1 MNAPLQAAIGQ
12 SGRRPPRPDHTDEAT
27 VRTPTS
33 TAVTQG
39 EVSLAETIRRE
50 QSLCHDCGRRLVR
63 RGDVTQC
70 PRCEMMTRHHDPA
83 VLDEADASDGSQWC
97 RDLVGT
103 RLGDFRLQTLLGEGA
118 SGAVFLA
125 QHAFL
130 QRRSAVKIL
139 APSLASEFDFGER
152 FLNEARLASS
162 LADTNV
168 VTTHAVGATD
178 VPRLGRVHWIEQE
191 LVPGRS
197 LQDYLDRWTLA
208 PTEAARLLVDIA
220 SGLAAAH
227 RSGLLHRDIKPD
239 NVLLTH
245 CRTAKLGDFGLAQ
258 PVDATDRGW
267 LVGTPNFM
275 APELFEDAAPSPASD
290 VYSLGATFFTML
302 AGHPPFADECTTLDE
317 LSATVRT
324 RNLPSVRRLRDDVS
338 LEMAECLAI
347 LTSRSLQNR
356 PVDGIEALQLIQS
369 LLGHVRDLE
378 TLVRDAMQDEPC
390 VDWRRLPSESGERF
404 ELDVHLPGGRC
415 QRVFLEET
423 DGTYCERTVRMD
435 SLCGPVC
442 SGHLESA
449 LRMNATIAHGALAI
463 REHEG
468 SDYFVMVDTYP
479 RGTLDAEEVR
489 RSVWEL
495 AVYAD
500 QMELDLTQQ
509 DRF

>member
-1 MNAPLQAAIGQ
+1 MGSSDRSPLEETVDAEPGPALADTVDAGGPLATEPANA
-12 SGRRPPRPDHTDEAT
+12 
-27 VRTPTS
+27 
-33 TAVTQG
+33 
-39 EVSLAETIRRE
+39 VSLGETIRRE
-50 QSLCHDCGRRLVR
+50 QSLCDDCGRRLVR
-63 RGDVTQC
+63 RGDLTQC
-70 PRCEMMTRHHDPA
+70 PRCETMTRQMPSA
-83 VLDEADASDGSQWC
+83 NLCETAEPDGSQWC

-125 QHAFL
+125 RHTFL
-130 QRRSAVKIL
+130 GRRSAVKIL
-139 APSLASEFDFGER
+139 APKAASRFDFGEQ

-162 LADTNV
+162 LSHANV
-168 VTTHAVGATD
+168 VTTHAVGASD
-178 VPRLGRVHWIEQE
+178 VPELGRVHWIEQE

-208 PTEAARLLVDIA
+208 TTEAARLLVDIA

-258 PVDATDRGW
+258 PVNARDRGW
-267 LVGTPNFM
+267 LVGTPNYM
-275 APELFEDAAPSPASD
+275 APELFDGAAPSPASD

-302 AGHPPFADECTTLDE
+302 AGQPPFAADCKTLDE
-317 LSATVRT
+317 LSSTVRT
-324 RNLPSVRRLRDDVS
+324 RNLPSLRRIRDDVS
-338 LEMAECLAI
+338 LEMAECLSI
-347 LTSRSLQNR
+347 LTDRSLRNR
-356 PVDGIEALQLIQS
+356 PVDGIEALQIVQS

-378 TLVRDAMQDEPC
+378 TLVREAMRDEPC
-390 VDWRRLPSESGERF
+390 VDWRRLPSASGERF
-404 ELDVHLPGGRC
+404 ELDVHLPGGRR

-423 DGTYCERTVRMD
+423 DGSYCERNVRMD
-435 SLCGPVC
+435 SICGPA
-442 SGHLESA
+442 SPSHYESA
-449 LRMNATIAHGALAI
+449 LRLNATIAHGALAI
-463 REHEG
+463 REHDG
-468 SDYFVMVDTYP
+468 DDYFVMVDTYP
-479 RGTLDAEEVR
+479 RGTLDVEEVR

-500 QMELDLTQQ
+500 QMEMDLTQS